1 MLFGRYSLEQI
12 NARVQENPEIL
23 DFGGMRDES
32 YSFFGAPAFYL
43 NEYYL
48 IAYKYLFNTENST
61 AKEDTERAFQNIVKL
76 TQKLRIALFDL
87 NYNVSLTGSS
97 LDYESRDTFF
107 IQIDKLDDSS
117 LISISLLSF
126 NFRRRFPFPHM
137 QGNLFGKFSRFPL
150 SNINRWNNYLYPL
163 FKTTNN
169 VFLKYLNDNS
179 PLRPDM
185 ESIFNLRSVA
195 TFRPAPFPKDN
206 ETIDEKRIRLDI
218 QEQDLQL
225 QAAVQV
231 TRYIAAKLMKQL
243 NINDF
248 RNLHEVLPR
257 DIWNQLQEKM
267 LENNDQMH

>member
-1 MLFGRYSLEQI
+1 
-12 NARVQENPEIL
+12 
-23 DFGGMRDES
+23 
-32 YSFFGAPAFYL
+32 
-43 NEYYL
+43 
-48 IAYKYLFNTENST
+48 LFNTENST

-87 NYNVSLTGSS
+87 NYNVTLT
-97 LDYESRDTFF
+97 EERDTFF
-107 IQIDKLDDSS
+107 IQIEKLDDSS
-117 LISISLLSF
+117 LISIALLSF
-126 NFRRRFPFPHM
+126 NFRRPFPHM

-150 SNINRWNNYLYPL
+150 SNIDRWNNYLYPL
-163 FKTTNN
+163 FKTINN
-169 VFLKYLNDNS
+169 VFLKFLNDNS

-225 QAAVQV
+225 QAAVEV

-257 DIWNQLQEKM
+257 DIWNRLQQKM